1 MAKRASRLDTSEQQ
15 EQQTP
20 PVPTAAEHKIEEF
33 AEDLGRLL
41 GTARAKAEGW
51 IGQRQTVAKH
61 LEDIRDTAAELLKK
75 LGAGGLISSGAA
87 SEGDGDRRPARPR
100 KTEAV
105 EAPAEVA
112 ADAPKKRT
120 MSAAARKAISD
131 AQKARWGPGAMPD
144 PAANASMEE

>member
-1 MAKRASRLDTSEQQ
+1 MAKRASRPDTSEQP
-15 EQQTP
+15 EQQAP
-20 PVPTAAEHKIEEF
+20 PIVTAAEHKIEEF

-51 IGQRQTVAKH
+51 IGQRQTVTKH

-75 LGAGGLISSGAA
+75 LGAGGLIPSGAA
-87 SEGDGDRRPARPR
+87 PEADGNRRPGRPR
-100 KTEAV
+100 KAEV
-105 EAPAEVA
+105 VDEPAEVA

-131 AQKARWGPGAMPD
+131 AQKARWAKQKRNKGEA
-144 PAANASMEE
+144 